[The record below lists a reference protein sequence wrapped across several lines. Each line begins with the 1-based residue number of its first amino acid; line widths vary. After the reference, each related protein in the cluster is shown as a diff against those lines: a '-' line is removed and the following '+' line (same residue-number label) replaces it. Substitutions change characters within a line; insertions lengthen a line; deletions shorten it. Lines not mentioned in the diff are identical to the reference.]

1 MKEELGE
8 CLRVTF
14 SILGRVGEGTGE
26 GILRSHYHCTY
37 ESSRRLVGGARIAEA
52 D

>member
-14 SILGRVGEGTGE
+14 SILGRVGEGF
-26 GILRSHYHCTY
+26 C
-37 ESSRRLVGGARIAEA
+37 EA
-52 D
+52 TPRAVPLYL

>member
-14 SILGRVGEGTGE
+14 SILGRVGD
-26 GILRSHYHCTY
+26 GILRSHSKGRTTV
-37 ESSRRLVGGARIAEA
+37 L
-52 D
+52 

>member
-14 SILGRVGEGTGE
+14 SILGRVGEG
-26 GILRSHYHCTY
+26 ILRSHYH
-37 ESSRRLVGGARIAEA
+37 
-52 D
+52 